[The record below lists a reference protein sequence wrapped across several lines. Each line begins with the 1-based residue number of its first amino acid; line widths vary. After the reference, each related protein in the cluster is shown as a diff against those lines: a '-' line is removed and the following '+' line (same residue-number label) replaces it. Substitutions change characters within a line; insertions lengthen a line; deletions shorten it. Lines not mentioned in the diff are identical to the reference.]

1 MQKEM
6 LQAFTQI
13 HKIKNNF
20 FSPLP
25 VIMRVA
31 LVKSMF
37 VHMLIKSIALQI
49 CEDFTV
55 SSSRCFICSHSAIYL
70 FLSTT

>member
-37 VHMLIKSIALQI
+37 VHMLIKSIALQ
-49 CEDFTV
+49 TGY
-55 SSSRCFICSHSAIYL
+55 CFVRTLL
-70 FLSTT
+70 FLLPAALSVPILQYTYF